1 MRISQPDSIYRSEFR
16 QRGFTLVEA
25 LIGIALVGFSLIV
38 MFGFHSQ
45 AVRSNK
51 NARKM
56 TACTY
61 LAQTQLERL
70 LALPWTAE
78 SRHSDLEDNLA
89 DLTTSS
95 SEWEFLEHPNSGA
108 QPAALNAAN
117 ETDEEMGEP
126 VYYVTWD
133 LDDVDT
139 ESTWSRIRVRC
150 QYYDHSFNYWRG
162 TTVSSYRF
170 RDT

>member
-1 MRISQPDSIYRSEFR
+1 MRPGSPRLCSEFR
-16 QRGFTLVEA
+16 ARNRGFTLIEA
-25 LIGIALVGFSLIV
+25 LIGISLVGFSLIV

-61 LAQTQLERL
+61 LAQTQLERV

-78 SRHSDLEDNLA
+78 SRHADLEDNLS
-89 DLTTSS
+89 DTTSS
-95 SEWEFLEHPNSGA
+95 ISEWEFLEHPNSGS
-108 QPAALNAAN
+108 QPDALNAAN
-117 ETDEEMGEP
+117 EDDDDLGEP

-133 LDDVDT
+133 LNDVDT

-170 RDT
+170 RDS